1 MEIKLDIDFEK
12 INRGFIDLQKASN
25 MAARDTLNII
35 AAISRKNYVKNVQDN
50 FILRNTFTVRQIR
63 FEKTDSLNINE
74 MITRVGATEKAS
86 YLKLHEE
93 SGRRKPK
100 RGSSLAIPQRA
111 ARGGSHRRVVSKSHY
126 LRILKNKTVKGKFRK
141 NFKSRKAQ
149 NVARAY
155 VAFQKK
161 LYFKYSDNIYLIT
174 SFAKSG
180 KRIKFRKKHI
190 YNVSQRSTHIKQTKS
205 LEPAIQQPIRDSQ
218 NIYNSQMI
226 KLLRQKN
233 II

>member
-35 AAISRKNYVKNVQDN
+35 AAISRKNYVKNVQNN

-63 FEKTDSLNINE
+63 YEKTDSLIIND
-74 MITRVGATEKAS
+74 MVTRVGATEKAS

-111 ARGGSHRRVVSKSHY
+111 ARGGSHRRIVSKKHY
-126 LRILKNKTVKGKFRK
+126 LKTIRDKTVKGKFTK
-141 NFKSRKAQ
+141 NFKSRKARS
-149 NVARAY
+149 VARAY
-155 VAFQKK
+155 VAYNKK
-161 LYFKYSDNIYLIT
+161 LYYKLSDNIYLIT
-174 SFAKSG
+174 SFTKSG
-180 KRIKFRKKHI
+180 KKIKFRKKHI
-190 YNVSQRSTHIKQTKS
+190 YNVSEKSAPIKQTKS
-205 LEPAIQQPIRDSQ
+205 LEPAIKQPVQDSQ
-218 NIYNSQMI
+218 NIYNSQMK